1 MELQQIEEKLKT
13 VLKPSRYRHT
23 LGVAYTA
30 SCMAMVFG
38 VDISKA
44 YKAGLLHD
52 CAKGFSIEKQ
62 RQLCDKYQICL
73 EGTLTKSPQLMHQ
86 EIAPYLAKEEYGE
99 EDKEIL
105 SAIQCHTTGKIAMT
119 PLEQIV
125 FIADYME
132 PNRKMIPGLAKV
144 RELAFEDLDECTKEI
159 LKNTIDYLTECGQDI
174 DERTIKTYK
183 YYRAK
188 KEN

>member
-1 MELQQIEEKLKT
+1 MELQQIEDKLKN

-38 VDISKA
+38 VDIDKA
-44 YKAGLLHD
+44 YRAGLLHD

-62 RQLCDKYQICL
+62 RQLCEKYKISL
-73 EGTLTKSPQLMHQ
+73 DGTLTKSPQLMHQ
-86 EIAPYLAKEEYGE
+86 EIAPFLAKDEYGE

-105 SAIQCHTTGKIAMT
+105 SAIGCHTTGKIAMN

-125 FIADYME
+125 FIADYIE
-132 PNRKMIPGLAKV
+132 PNRKMISGLAKV
-144 RELAFEDLDECTKEI
+144 RKLAFENLDECTEEI
-159 LKNTIDYLTECGQDI
+159 LKNTIAYLTECGQEI
-174 DERTIKTYK
+174 DDRTIKTYK
-183 YYRAK
+183 YYNKK